1 MSKQNLLKL
10 LKNAWLV
17 LFVLAS
23 LAFVFN
29 YFQQQ
34 SDKFTAPLQ
43 FSAPYLAIAVVLQFV
58 FWINAAWC
66 WGRIISLTTSVRLPL
81 LVSVSHL
88 ALTTLGKYFPGKVWG
103 IAARATL
110 MKQQGIRINSTLL
123 ATFHEQVIFLH
134 AAVVLSCVLLAV
146 LVRTEWAWA
155 IGLLGMVSIPV
166 VMLSQDY
173 MVRLFNFL
181 APKLSFKDQFES
193 WRSIPKKSYLL
204 LLLAYLGVWLL
215 SGLIFSSIYFT
226 FFGVD
231 PDTELLVAMLLANTI
246 GNTLGFLALFAPG
259 GIGVREA
266 VASGILAAFIP
277 LNDAIMLSLLFRL
290 WVTLSELLGALIL
303 LWPGIRS
310 FKA

>member
-10 LKNAWLV
+10 LKNSWLV
-17 LFVLAS
+17 LFVLVS

-34 SDKFTAPLQ
+34 SDKLTGPLQ
-43 FSAPYLAIAVVLQFV
+43 FSALFLFITAALQII
-58 FWINAAWC
+58 FWISTAWC
-66 WGRIISLTTSVRLPL
+66 WSKIISITASVKLPL
-81 LVSVSHL
+81 VVSISHL
-88 ALTTLGKYFPGKVWG
+88 ALTTLGKYFPGKIWG
-103 IAARATL
+103 MAARATL
-110 MKQQGIRINSTLL
+110 MKQQGIRINSALL

-134 AAVVLSCVLLAV
+134 AAAVLSCILLAA
-146 LVRTEWAWA
+146 LVRREWGWA
-155 IGLLGMVSIPV
+155 IGLLGMISIPA

-181 APKLSFKDQFES
+181 ALKFWLKDQFQS
-193 WRSIPKKSYLL
+193 WRSISKKNYLL
-204 LLLAYLGVWLL
+204 LLLAYIGVWLL

-231 PDTELLVAMLLANTI
+231 TDTELLFAMLLANTI
-246 GNTLGFLALFAPG
+246 GITLGFLALFAPG

-266 VASGILAAFIP
+266 VASGILAVFIP

-290 WVTLSELLGALIL
+290 WITLSELLGALIL
-303 LWPGIRS
+303 FWPGIRS